1 MMAGNAKR
9 IAADAASATSMD
21 VPKIIANKE

>member
-1 MMAGNAKR
+1 MMTGNAKR

-21 VPKIIANKE
+21 VQKIIANKE